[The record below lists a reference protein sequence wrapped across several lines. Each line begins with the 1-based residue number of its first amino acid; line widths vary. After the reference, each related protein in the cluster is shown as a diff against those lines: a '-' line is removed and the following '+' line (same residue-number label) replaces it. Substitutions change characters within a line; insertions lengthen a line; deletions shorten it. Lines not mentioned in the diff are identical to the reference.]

1 MNSLVSI
8 IAGEP
13 RTTTEVIARRTDN
26 DHASTIKLVRTYQ
39 QDFEQFGRVG
49 FEIQPFVTPG
59 GQQTRQIA
67 TLNEDQAILLLTYM
81 RNSETVR
88 GLKVALVK
96 AFGELRR
103 AADSSQ
109 FQVPTTLSGALRL
122 AAEQAEQ
129 IEQQQLLIEQ
139 QRPAVE
145 FVEKF
150 VQLEEGDKGFRE
162 VCKILKANE
171 NRFREF
177 LTEQRIM
184 YRLHGRL
191 IAYQPHIDAGR
202 FRVTAGMCNREKR
215 QVTNC
220 KMTAKGLKW
229 IAGEWAKYQLEKG
242 DKPQ

>member
-13 RTTTEVIARRTDN
+13 RTTTEAIARYTEN

-49 FEIQPFVTPG
+49 FEIQPFATPG
-59 GQQTRQIA
+59 GQQTRQVA
-67 TLNEDQAILLLTYM
+67 NLNEDQAILLLTYM
-81 RNSETVR
+81 RNSEIVR
-88 GLKVALVK
+88 SFKVALVK

-103 AADSSQ
+103 SSATGQ

-171 NRFREF
+171 SRFREF
-177 LTEQRIM
+177 LLGESIM
-184 YRLHGRL
+184 YRLGGKL
-191 IAYQPHIDAGR
+191 MAYQPHINAGR
-202 FRVTAGMCNREKR
+202 FRVTTGMCHQEKI

-220 KMTAKGLKW
+220 KMTAKGVKW
-229 IAGEWAKYQLEKG
+229 IAGEWAKYQLGKS
-242 DKPQ
+242 DTTQ